1 VKYDDASWHFQG
13 NQGIFPA
20 GLHPDHGATPIGMFL
35 GWAIVRD
42 LVGDL
47 HCLDEERAFDLDRV
61 KNRHLRPRDFLL
73 NWSDG
78 MLTTEDLS
86 PEGNA
91 FAKAYYRD
99 LYLADWDGLFPDR
112 YRIDDT
118 WENFDR
124 VVAILDWRFDSWREG
139 SLEQQVGEVLE
150 ELAARER

>member
-1 VKYDDASWHFQG
+1 MKYDDATWHCEG
-13 NQGIFPA
+13 NFPA
-20 GLHPDHGATPIGMFL
+20 GLHPDHGATPIGMYL
-35 GWAIVRD
+35 GWAILRD

-47 HCLDEERAFDLDRV
+47 HRLDEERAFDLDRV
-61 KNRHLRPRDFLL
+61 KNRHLRPRDFVL

-78 MLTTEDLS
+78 MLTTEDLN

-91 FAKAYYRD
+91 FAEAYYRD
-99 LYLADWDGLFPDR
+99 LYLADWDELFPDR

-139 SLEQQVGEVLE
+139 ILKQQVGEVLE
-150 ELAARER
+150 ELVARER